1 MHLYFKD
8 NFFSSGITD
17 IMDREGR
24 VIGSLDLKSAFGSS
38 LDVYNAG
45 GEIVCNGSFR
55 FFSNKWNITGGNGEE
70 LGLLRMRMSFFT
82 KKFEYD
88 AGARG
93 VYEITSPAFSNEYE
107 ITDETGRVIAQFS
120 RISGWLQ
127 AGAYQLQ
134 NESDVLDDW
143 ELVAVVMGIH
153 QIRKRNNSAA
163 ASSSH

>member
-1 MHLYFKD
+1 MSIYFKD
-8 NFFSSGITD
+8 NFFSSGITE
-17 IMDREGR
+17 IMDKDGG

-38 LDVYNAG
+38 LDVYNASRDL
-45 GEIVCNGSFR
+45 VCSGSFR
-55 FFSNKWNITGGNGEE
+55 FFSNKWNITDGHGEE
-70 LGLLRMRMSFFT
+70 LGLLRMRISFFT

-88 AGARG
+88 AGQRG

-107 ITDETGRVIAQFS
+107 ITDHAGRVVAHFS

-127 AGAYQLQ
+127 SGAYQLQ
-134 NESDVLDDW
+134 NESDILGDW

-153 QIRKRNNSAA
+153 QIRKRNNNAA

>member
-17 IMDREGR
+17 IMDRDGS

-38 LDVYNAG
+38 LDVYNASG
-45 GEIVCNGSFR
+45 DPVCSGSFR
-55 FFSNKWNITGGNGEE
+55 FFSNKWHIASGSGEE
-70 LGLLRMRMSFFT
+70 LGVLRMRMSFFT
-82 KKFEYD
+82 KKFEYN
-88 AGARG
+88 AGSRG

-107 ITDETGRVIAQFS
+107 ITDDAGRGIAHFS

-127 AGAYQLQ
+127 AGAYLLQ
-134 NESDVLDDW
+134 NESNVLGDW
-143 ELVAVVMGIH
+143 ELVTVVMGIH

>member
-17 IMDREGR
+17 IMDREGSI
-24 VIGSLDLKSAFGSS
+24 IGSLDLKSAFGSS
-38 LDVYNAG
+38 LDVYNASG
-45 GEIVCNGSFR
+45 DPVCSGSFR
-55 FFSNKWNITGGNGEE
+55 FFSNKWNIVSGNGDE
-70 LGLLRMRMSFFT
+70 LGVLRMRICFFT

-88 AGARG
+88 AGSRG

-107 ITDETGRVIAQFS
+107 ITDDAGRVIAQFS

-127 AGAYQLQ
+127 SGAYQLQ
-134 NESDVLDDW
+134 NESDVLGDW

-153 QIRKRNNSAA
+153 QIRKRNNNAA